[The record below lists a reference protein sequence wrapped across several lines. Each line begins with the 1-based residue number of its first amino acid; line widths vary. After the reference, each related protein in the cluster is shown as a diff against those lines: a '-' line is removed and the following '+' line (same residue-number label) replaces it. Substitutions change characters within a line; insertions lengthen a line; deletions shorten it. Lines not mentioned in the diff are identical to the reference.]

1 MYLKNSEI
9 YVIVGTISIIFVF
22 LAFCPIQMVTVNDQ
36 IMFNTFFNLKFGD
49 GGVFA
54 AITVGII
61 TVLVSSYYNN
71 KTYKSMKLSSIPT
84 NSANL
89 LVDLEYI
96 FNEYEIY
103 KKDNDDD
110 VLLLLLQVLNYWK
123 EHQKVFRL
131 LTPHFYK
138 KFLKLWSK
146 AENFNENDRIYV
158 KNSKYLFNSIII
170 QLSDIALR
178 DEDHSFSLIKPEL
191 VNDDE
196 DIEKIKREYKEFKI
210 SKNNILGFINDISGP
225 KTRKVTENKFL
236 KFYKD
241 LDSLFNDLKKEIQ
254 EYD

>member
-9 YVIVGTISIIFVF
+9 YLIVGTIAIIVVF
-22 LAFCPIQMVTVNDQ
+22 LAFCPIQIITINNQ
-36 IMFNTFFNLKFGD
+36 LMFKTFFNLKFD
-49 GGVFA
+49 DASAFA
-54 AITVGII
+54 AIVVGII

-71 KTYKSMKLSSIPT
+71 KTYKSTKLASIPT

-103 KKDNDDD
+103 KKNNDDD
-110 VLLLLLQVLNYWK
+110 VLLLLLQVLTYWK
-123 EHQKVFRL
+123 QHQKVFRL
-131 LTPHFYK
+131 LTPNFYK
-138 KFLKLWSK
+138 KFLKIWSK
-146 AENFNENDRIYV
+146 AESFNENDSIYV

-178 DEDHSFSLIKPEL
+178 DENHSFSFVKPKL
-191 VNDDE
+191 VSDDE
-196 DIEKIKREYKEFKI
+196 DIESVKREYIEFNI
-210 SKNNILGFINDISGP
+210 SKKNILYFIHNISGP
-225 KTRKVTENKFL
+225 KTKKETENKFL

-241 LDSLFNDLKKEIQ
+241 LDTLFNDLKKEIQ